1 MGRKITSNI
10 LVVSQQCIHL
20 ERKFT
25 NNVNK
30 HNPRNAS
37 RENHLNALALWSR
50 VGNGEFQ
57 LSWFVNGI
65 KDTCLTPA
73 AAVQSPVLSKL

>member
-1 MGRKITSNI
+1 M
-10 LVVSQQCIHL
+10 
-20 ERKFT
+20 

-30 HNPRNAS
+30 HNPDNAC

-50 VGNGEFQ
+50 AGNGEFQ

-65 KDTCLTPA
+65 KDTSVTPA
-73 AAVQSPVLSKL
+73 AAVQSPGLSKL

>member
-1 MGRKITSNI
+1 MP
-10 LVVSQQCIHL
+10 QQCIHL
-20 ERKFT
+20 ERKLI

-30 HNPRNAS
+30 HNPHNAS

-50 VGNGEFQ
+50 AGNGEFQ

-65 KDTCLTPA
+65 KDMCVTPA
-73 AAVQSPVLSKL
+73 AVVQIPGLSKF